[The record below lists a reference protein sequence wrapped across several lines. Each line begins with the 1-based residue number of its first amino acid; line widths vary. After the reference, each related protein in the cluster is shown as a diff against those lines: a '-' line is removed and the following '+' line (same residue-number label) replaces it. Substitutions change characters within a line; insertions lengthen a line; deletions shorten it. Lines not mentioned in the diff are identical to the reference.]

1 MAEQENS
8 LTLAFTIS
16 VGGQEAGT
24 QEFEQ
29 EMVTIGKGQAAVLQI
44 SDPDLADL
52 HAAVQLGDDGTVTL
66 LDLGSEAGTLLN
78 GERINN
84 SAVKDGD
91 EIRLGQTVIKLGLLT
106 PEPAQEEVTDEGP
119 SPVDSD
125 DDYVDPH
132 EHTPEEE
139 IADAESVMDF
149 ILRSGTAE
157 SDLGIDRKAPMV
169 LEVAEIWSGTVMNVK
184 HFAKDVPAVWVGDRR
199 ARQIRVLS
207 NIFTAILVLGVGYFM
222 ITHANLPEPPKVPT
236 EAHALAGGQTDADL
250 LVAWAD
256 RDTAEKERI
265 AAERKAKRD
274 AERASIEA
282 EADERIAKDSRKYA
296 RDAET
301 RFKDAKKAAEEKEAD
316 FTKTLADYEEEV
328 RKDVIT
334 EVREEREAAAEELAE
349 KNAPPDPYRD
359 LRDEWTAEKRKAFE
373 AEVKKAQRPMLPPRF
388 ELLEQPNY
396 EKLVIEQM
404 LPLAREAAPKGKLK
418 KSWMDEFAKWTE
430 EYDILDDLHIKRVA
444 EDLVLGTR
452 VIVDDEILLLAAGF
466 DPSKVYGVSE
476 DGKEIEIENES
487 ELQLWEPTEE
497 QKTARK
503 DTYKEIQQLLFIQNK
518 KKRSTRGM
526 CTAAKNLLEYE
537 EFAKNFEYNARY
549 SKCLADKSKFDQSR
563 DFFERAIENLP
574 SSPKDMDDSVAEDYL
589 IALTVKARTLLRDAY
604 GGDPAKADTSLIPI
618 DKRERA
624 YEAYDDVRGFIIQK
638 IQRGNELK
646 SAHHS
651 IHRLGME
658 RLKEKQQD
666 QVWAAIK
673 LGLVILFLLPIGFGF
688 DEVRARKM
696 AQDFFVS
703 SDNLPSDHWAIVEQD
718 AAGIKVNFTKE
729 SVGFLESGGQ
739 RTSTA
744 DLVASGKAREIGGY
758 YQVEM
763 GEEDRFVNDIGH
775 MVFFMQKVFKPKV
788 IPAPIG
794 GNIDWLYLG
803 TLIALMFLGGAL
815 MVSLLTMEY
824 DPSQEVITIP
834 DRFVELMVQQVEKE
848 KDKKKPAGNPDAGE
862 GAKAKDE
869 EGKTGKKEAKLKKA
883 KGSKVAIQKSELDK
897 KIAESTGLLADLN
910 SMADTSIFGTG
921 GLDDSVSNVVGGLIG
936 SQYGNQMGAG
946 GLGSRGSG
954 LGGGGTAE
962 GLGGLG
968 TKGRGSGGS
977 GYGRGGGYYGQK
989 GGGAP
994 GVGAGDPIILG
1005 ALDKSIIDRIVKKH
1019 LPQIRYCYQ
1028 KELNKN
1034 PKLFGKMVV
1043 KFVIA
1048 KDGSVSSSSTKSSTL
1063 KSPIVENCIH
1073 SRFMRMRFPQPK
1085 GGGIVIVSYPFVFN
1099 SQGG

>member
-24 QEFEQ
+24 QEFDQ

-44 SDPDLADL
+44 GDPDLADL
-52 HAAVQLGDDGTVTL
+52 HAAVQLGDDGAVTL
-66 LDLGSEAGTLLN
+66 LDLGSEGGTLLN

-84 SAVKDGD
+84 APVKDGD
-91 EIRLGQTVIKLGLLT
+91 EIRLGQTVIKLGLLQ
-106 PEPAQEEVTDEGP
+106 PEPAQEEVTDDGP
-119 SPVDSD
+119 GPLADTSRD
-125 DDYVDPH
+125 
-132 EHTPEEE
+132 HTAEEE
-139 IADAESVMDF
+139 IADAESAMEF

-169 LEVAEIWSGTVMNVK
+169 LEVAEIWSSTLMNVR
-184 HFAKDVPAVWVGDRR
+184 HYAKDVPAVYVGDRR
-199 ARQIRVLS
+199 ARQIRILS
-207 NIFTAILVLGVGYFM
+207 NLFTSILVFGVGYFAF
-222 ITHANLPEPPKVPT
+222 THATLPEPPKVPA
-236 EAHALAGGQTDADL
+236 EAHGLAAGVVDADL
-250 LVAWAD
+250 IVQWDA
-256 RDTAEKERI
+256 RDVKEKEDL
-265 AAERKAKRD
+265 AKERKAKRD
-274 AERASIEA
+274 AEKKEIED
-282 EADERIAKDSRKYA
+282 EADKRISDNARKYA
-296 RDAET
+296 RDAGS
-301 RFKDAKKAAEEKEAD
+301 RFDDAKKAAAENEDD
-316 FTKTLADYEEEV
+316 FTKTLPDFEEEV
-328 RKDVIT
+328 RKEVIS
-334 EVREEREAAAEELAE
+334 EVRDEREAAEEEERE

-359 LRDEWTAEKRKAFE
+359 YRDEWTAEKKTIFE
-373 AEVKKAQRPMLPPRF
+373 KEAKKAQRPLLPPRF
-388 ELLEQPNY
+388 ELYEQPNY
-396 EKLVIEQM
+396 EAMVIEQM
-404 LPLAREAAPKGKLK
+404 LPLAREAAPKGELK
-418 KSWMDEFAKWTE
+418 KSWIDEFDRWTE
-430 EYDILDDLHIKRVA
+430 EYDVLDDLHIKRVA

-452 VIVDDEILLLAAGF
+452 VLLEEDNLVTLTGGL
-466 DPSKVYGVSE
+466 DPSKVYAVDA
-476 DGKEIEIENES
+476 DGKESEIPNDA
-487 ELQLWEPTEE
+487 ELQLWAPSAE
-497 QKTARK
+497 QKQARQ
-503 DTYKEIQQLLFIQNK
+503 DAYKEIQQLLFVQHK
-518 KKRSTRGM
+518 QKRSSRGM
-526 CTAAKNLLEYE
+526 CNAAKNLLEFE
-537 EFAKNFEYNARY
+537 EFDKTFEYNTRY
-549 SKCLADKSKFDQSR
+549 AKCLADKSKFDQSR
-563 DFFERAIENLP
+563 DFFERALENLP
-574 SSPKDMDDSVAEDYL
+574 ASPKDMTDDAAEDYL
-589 IALTVKARTLLRDAY
+589 IALSVKARTLLRDAF
-604 GGDPAKADTSLIPI
+604 GGDPAKADTSLLPI

-624 YEAYDDVRGFIIQK
+624 LDAYQDLRGFIVQK
-638 IQRGNELK
+638 IQRSNEMK

-651 IHRLGME
+651 IHLLEME

-666 QVWAAIK
+666 QVWAAIR
-673 LGLVILFLLPIGFGF
+673 LGLVIVFLLPIGFGF
-688 DEVRARKM
+688 DEIRSRKM

-703 SDNLPSDHWAIVEQD
+703 SENLPSDHWAIVEQD
-718 AAGIKVNFTKE
+718 AAGVKVNFTQE
-729 SVGFLESGGQ
+729 SVGFIEAAGK
-739 RTSTA
+739 RTTTA
-744 DLVASGKAREIGGY
+744 ELVASGKARDVGGY
-758 YQVEM
+758 YQVELG
-763 GEEDRFVNDIGH
+763 GEERFVNDIGH
-775 MVFFMQKVFKPKV
+775 MVFFIHRVHKARV
-788 IPAPIG
+788 IPAPVG

-803 TLIALMFLGGAL
+803 TLVALLFLGGAL
-815 MVSLLTMEY
+815 MVSLLTMDY

-862 GAKAKDE
+862 GAKAKED

-910 SMADTSIFGTG
+910 SMADTSIFGAA

-977 GYGRGGGYYGQK
+977 GYGQGGGYYGKK

-994 GVGAGDPIILG
+994 GVGTGDPIILG

>member
-52 HAAVQLGDDGTVTL
+52 HAAVQLGDDGAVTL
-66 LDLGSEAGTLLN
+66 LDLGSEGGTLLN

-84 SAVKDGD
+84 APVKDGD
-91 EIRLGQTVIKLGLLT
+91 EIRLGQTVIKLGLLQ
-106 PEPAQEEVTDEGP
+106 PEPEQEEATDEGP
-119 SPVDSD
+119 SPVAAAH
-125 DDYVDPH
+125 DPH

-139 IADAESVMDF
+139 IAEAEHVMDF

-157 SDLGIDRKAPMV
+157 SDLGIDRKAPKV
-169 LEVAEIWSGTVMNVK
+169 LEVAEIWSGTIMNVR
-184 HFAKDVPAVWVGDRR
+184 HYGKDVPAVFVGDRR
-199 ARQIRVLS
+199 ARQVRVLS

-222 ITHANLPEPPKVPT
+222 VTHATLPEPPKIPA
-236 EAHALAGGQTDADL
+236 EAHALAGGTLDADL
-250 LVAWAD
+250 ITEWDA
-256 RDTAEKERI
+256 RDQAEKERF

-274 AERASIEA
+274 AEKKAIEE
-282 EADERIAKDSRKYA
+282 EADKRIEGNARKYQ

-301 RFKDAKKAAEEKEAD
+301 RYKDAKKEAEEKEKD
-316 FTKTLADYEEEV
+316 FTKTLADFVEEV
-328 RKDVIT
+328 RKDVID
-334 EVREEREAAAEELAE
+334 EVREEREAAEEEERA

-359 LRDEWTAEKRKAFE
+359 YRDEWTAEKKQIFEKA
-373 AEVKKAQRPMLPPRF
+373 AKKSERPLLPPRF
-388 ELLEQPNY
+388 ELIEQPNY
-396 EKLVIEQM
+396 ENLIIEQM
-404 LPLAREAAPKGKLK
+404 LPLAKEAAAKGELK
-418 KSWMDEFAKWTE
+418 KSWIDEFDDWTE

-452 VIVDDEILLLAAGF
+452 VIIDEKVVTLAAGL
-466 DPSKVYGVSE
+466 DPTKVYGVDE
-476 DGKEIEIENES
+476 DGKQREIPNED
-487 ELQLWEPTEE
+487 ELQLWEPSEE
-497 QKTARK
+497 QKTARADAYK
-503 DTYKEIQQLLFIQNK
+503 DIQKLLFVQHK
-518 KKRSTRGM
+518 KKRSSRGI
-526 CTAAKNLLEYE
+526 CKAAKNLLEFD
-537 EFAKNFEYNARY
+537 EFDKNFEYNTRY
-549 SKCLADKSKFDQSR
+549 AKCLADKSKFDQSR
-563 DFFERAIENLP
+563 EFFERALENLP
-574 SSPKDMDDSVAEDYL
+574 ASPKDMADDSAEDYL
-589 IALTVKARTLLRDAY
+589 IALNVKARTLLRDAY
-604 GGDPAKADTSLIPI
+604 GGDPIKADTSLIPI

-624 YEAYDDVRGFIIQK
+624 MDAYQDLRGFIVQK
-638 IQRGNELK
+638 IQRSNELK

-651 IHRLGME
+651 IHRLEKE

-666 QVWAAIK
+666 QVWNAIR
-673 LGLVILFLLPIGFGF
+673 LGLLIVFLLPIGFGF
-688 DEVRARKM
+688 DEVRSRKM

-703 SDNLPSDHWAIVEQD
+703 SENLPSDHWAIVEQD
-718 AAGIKVNFTKE
+718 AAGVKVNFTQE
-729 SVGFLESGGQ
+729 SVGFLESAGQ

-744 DLVASGKAREIGGY
+744 DLVSSGKARDVGGY
-758 YQVEM
+758 YQLEL
-763 GEEDRFVNDIGH
+763 GDEERFVNDIGH
-775 MVFFMQKVFKPKV
+775 MVFFIHRVHKAKV

-794 GNIDWLYLG
+794 GNVDWLYLG
-803 TLIALMFLGGAL
+803 TLVALLFLGGAL
-815 MVSLLTMEY
+815 MVSLLTMDY

-977 GYGRGGGYYGQK
+977 GYGRGGGYYGKK

-1063 KSPIVENCIH
+1063 KSPIVENCVH

>member
-16 VGGQEAGT
+16 VGGQDAGT
-24 QEFEQ
+24 QEFDQ

-52 HAAVQLGDDGTVTL
+52 HAAVQLGDDGAVTL
-66 LDLGSEAGTLLN
+66 LDLGSEGGTLLN

-84 SAVKDGD
+84 APVSDGD
-91 EIRLGQTVIKLGLLT
+91 EIRLGGTVIKLGLIQ
-106 PEPAQEEVTDEGP
+106 PEPAQEEPTDEGP
-119 SPVDSD
+119 SPVAADGR
-125 DDYVDPH
+125 DPH
-132 EHTPEEE
+132 EHTAEEE
-139 IADAESVMDF
+139 IADAESAMDF
-149 ILRSGTAE
+149 ILRSGTSE
-157 SDLGIDRKAPMV
+157 SDLGIDRKAPKV
-169 LEVAEIWSGTVMNVK
+169 LEVAEIWSGTVMNVR
-184 HFAKDVPAVWVGDRR
+184 HFGKDVPAVWVGDRR
-199 ARQIRVLS
+199 ARQVRILS

-222 ITHANLPEPPKVPT
+222 FTHATLPEPPKVPA
-236 EAHALAGGQTDADL
+236 EAHALAAGVLDADL
-250 LVAWAD
+250 IEQWDA
-256 RDTAEKERI
+256 RDLAEKERL
-265 AAERKAKRD
+265 AAERKAKRE
-274 AERASIEA
+274 AERKEIEDA
-282 EADERIAKDSRKYA
+282 ADERIADNARKYQ
-296 RDAET
+296 REAET
-301 RFKDAKKAAEEKEAD
+301 RYKDGKKAAEEKEDD
-316 FTKTLADYEEEV
+316 FTKTLADFVEEV
-328 RKDVIT
+328 RKEVID
-334 EVREEREAAAEELAE
+334 EIRDEREEAEAEERE

-359 LRDEWTAEKRKAFE
+359 LRDEWTAEKKQIFE
-373 AEVKKAQRPMLPPRF
+373 KEAKKAQRPMLPPRF

-396 EKLVIEQM
+396 ETLVIEQM
-404 LPLAREAAPKGKLK
+404 LPLAKEAAAKGELK
-418 KSWMDEFAKWTE
+418 KSWIDEFDKWTD

-452 VIVDDEILLLAAGF
+452 VIIDDKVVTLAGGL
-466 DPSKVYGVSE
+466 DPTKVYGVDE
-476 DGKEIEIENES
+476 DGKEREIPNED

-503 DTYKEIQQLLFIQNK
+503 DAYKEIQKLLFVQHK
-518 KKRSTRGM
+518 KKRSSRGI
-526 CTAAKNLLEYE
+526 CQAAKNLLE
-537 EFAKNFEYNARY
+537 FDDLDKNFEYNTRY
-549 SKCLADKSKFDQSR
+549 AKCLADKSKFDQSR
-563 DFFERAIENLP
+563 EFFERALENLP
-574 SSPKDMDDSVAEDYL
+574 ASPKDMGKDSAEDYL
-589 IALTVKARTLLRDAY
+589 IALSVKARTLLRDAY
-604 GGDPAKADTSLIPI
+604 GGDPLKADSSLIPI

-624 YEAYDDVRGFIIQK
+624 MDAYQDLRGFIVQK
-638 IQRGNELK
+638 IQRSNEMK

-651 IHRLGME
+651 IHKLEME

-666 QVWAAIK
+666 QVWNAIR
-673 LGLVILFLLPIGFGF
+673 LGLVIVFLLPIGFGF
-688 DEVRARKM
+688 DEVRSRKM

-703 SDNLPSDHWAIVEQD
+703 SENLPSDHWAIVEQD
-718 AAGIKVNFTKE
+718 SAGAKVNFTQE

-744 DLVASGKAREIGGY
+744 DLVSSGKARDVGGY
-758 YQVEM
+758 YQFEL
-763 GEEDRFVNDIGH
+763 GEDERFVNDIGH
-775 MVFFMQKVFKPKV
+775 MVFFIHRVHKGKV

-794 GNIDWLYLG
+794 GNVDWLYLG
-803 TLIALMFLGGAL
+803 TLVALLFLGGAL
-815 MVSLLTMEY
+815 MVSLLTMDY

-910 SMADTSIFGTG
+910 SMTDTSIFGTG

-977 GYGRGGGYYGQK
+977 GYGRGGGYYGKK

>member
-16 VGGQEAGT
+16 VGGQNAGT
-24 QEFEQ
+24 QEFDQ

-84 SAVKDGD
+84 SPVKDGD
-91 EIRLGQTVIKLGLLT
+91 EIRLGQTVIKLGLVR
-106 PEPAQEEVTDEGP
+106 PEVAQEEPTDDGVGP
-119 SPVDSD
+119 VAAEH
-125 DDYVDPH
+125 DPH
-132 EHTPEEE
+132 EHSADEE

-157 SDLGIDRKAPMV
+157 SDLGIDRAAPKV
-169 LEVAEIWSGTVMNVK
+169 LEVAEIWSGTVMNVR
-184 HFAKDVPAVWVGDRR
+184 HYSKDVAAVFVGDRR
-199 ARQIRVLS
+199 ARQVRVLS
-207 NIFTAILVLGVGYFM
+207 NIFTTILVIGVGYFM
-222 ITHANLPEPPKVPT
+222 ITHANLPEPPKIPT
-236 EAHALAGGQTDADL
+236 DLHALAGGVDDETL
-250 LVAWAD
+250 LNQWEE
-256 RDTAEKERI
+256 RDQAEKVAF
-265 AAERKAKRD
+265 AAERKAVRD
-274 AERASIEA
+274 AERKSLEE
-282 EADERIAKDSRKYA
+282 EADKRILGDTRKYSQDAIKRFDEA
-296 RDAET
+296 R
-301 RFKDAKKAAEEKEAD
+301 KAAAEKDAD
-316 FTKTLADYEEEV
+316 FTKTVADFSDEI
-328 RKDVIT
+328 RT
-334 EVREEREAAAEELAE
+334 ELISEIRDEREEAAAKLAE
-349 KNAPPDPYRD
+349 ENAPPDPYRD
-359 LRDEWTAEKRKAFE
+359 LRDGWTTAKRTAFE
-373 AEVKKAQRPMLPPRF
+373 KEVKKAQRPMLPPRF

-404 LPLAREAAPKGKLK
+404 LPLAREAAPKGELK
-418 KSWMDEFAKWTE
+418 KSWMDEFEKWTK
-430 EYDILDDLHIKRVA
+430 EYDILDDLDVKRVA

-452 VIVDDEILLLAAGF
+452 VIVDDEVLILAAGF
-466 DPSKVYGVSE
+466 DPTKVYAVDVE
-476 DGKEIEIENES
+476 GKETEVAGDA
-487 ELQLWEPTEE
+487 ELQLWEPSAE
-497 QKTARK
+497 QKAARL
-503 DTYKEIQQLLFIQNK
+503 DAYKEIQKLLFIQNK
-518 KKRSTRGM
+518 QKRSTRGI
-526 CTAAKNLLEYE
+526 CDAAENLLTFD
-537 EFAKNFEYNARY
+537 EFAKDFEYNARY

-563 DFFERAIENLP
+563 DHFERALENLP
-574 SSPKDMDDSVAEDYL
+574 TSPKDMSPEVAEDYF
-589 IALTVKARTLLRDAY
+589 IALSVKARTLLSDAY
-604 GGDPAKADTSLIPI
+604 GGDPLKADTSLIPI

-624 YEAYDDVRGFIIQK
+624 FEAYQDLRGFIIQK
-638 IQRGNELK
+638 IQRGNDLK
-646 SAHHS
+646 TAHHS
-651 IHRLGME
+651 IHLLGME

-666 QVWAAIK
+666 QVWSAIK
-673 LGLVILFLLPIGFGF
+673 LSMVILVLLPIGFGF
-688 DEVRARKM
+688 DEIRARKM

-703 SDNLPSDHWAIVEQD
+703 SENLPSDHWAIVEQD
-718 AAGIKVNFTKE
+718 AAGVKVNFTKE
-729 SVGFLESGGQ
+729 SVGFLEGGGN
-739 RTSTA
+739 RISTA
-744 DLVASGKAREIGGY
+744 DLVSSGKARDVGGY

-763 GEEDRFVNDIGH
+763 GPDERFVNDIGH
-775 MVFFMQKVFKPKV
+775 MVFFLQKVHKSKV
-788 IPAPIG
+788 IPAPVG

-803 TLIALMFLGGAL
+803 TLVALTFLGGAL
-815 MVSLLTMEY
+815 MVSLLTMDY

-968 TKGRGSGGS
+968 TQGRGSGAS
-977 GYGRGGGYYGQK
+977 GYGSGGGYYGQK

-1034 PKLFGKMVV
+1034 PKLFGKMIV

-1073 SRFMRMRFPQPK
+1073 SRFMRMQFPQPK

>member
-1 MAEQENS
+1 MKR
-8 LTLAFTIS
+8 T
-16 VGGQEAGT
+16 
-24 QEFEQ
+24 
-29 EMVTIGKGQAAVLQI
+29 
-44 SDPDLADL
+44 
-52 HAAVQLGDDGTVTL
+52 
-66 LDLGSEAGTLLN
+66 
-78 GERINN
+78 
-84 SAVKDGD
+84 
-91 EIRLGQTVIKLGLLT
+91 
-106 PEPAQEEVTDEGP
+106 
-119 SPVDSD
+119 
-125 DDYVDPH
+125 
-132 EHTPEEE
+132 
-139 IADAESVMDF
+139 
-149 ILRSGTAE
+149 
-157 SDLGIDRKAPMV
+157 
-169 LEVAEIWSGTVMNVK
+169 
-184 HFAKDVPAVWVGDRR
+184 AVW
-199 ARQIRVLS
+199 ALCVL
-207 NIFTAILVLGVGYFM
+207 TAGLFAIQ
-222 ITHANLPEPPKVPT
+222 
-236 EAHALAGGQTDADL
+236 ALNTATAG
-250 LVAWAD
+250 
-256 RDTAEKERI
+256 
-265 AAERKAKRD
+265 
-274 AERASIEA
+274 
-282 EADERIAKDSRKYA
+282 
-296 RDAET
+296 
-301 RFKDAKKAAEEKEAD
+301 
-316 FTKTLADYEEEV
+316 
-328 RKDVIT
+328 
-334 EVREEREAAAEELAE
+334 
-349 KNAPPDPYRD
+349 
-359 LRDEWTAEKRKAFE
+359 LRPAG
-373 AEVKKAQRPMLPPRF
+373 PMLPPRF

-396 EKLVIEQM
+396 EQLVIEQM
-404 LPLAREAAPKGKLK
+404 LPLAREAAPKGELK
-418 KSWMDEFAKWTE
+418 KSWMDEFDRWTK

-452 VIVDDEILLLAAGF
+452 VLIEDEIITLAAGF
-466 DPSKVYGVSE
+466 DPSLVYGVDSE
-476 DGKEIEIENES
+476 GQEREIPNEV
-487 ELQLWEPTEE
+487 ELQLWEPTEA
-497 QKTARK
+497 QKTARL
-503 DTYKEIQQLLFIQNK
+503 DAYKEIQQLLFRQNK
-518 KKRSTRGM
+518 LKRSTRGT
-526 CTAAKNLLEYE
+526 CDAAKALLEFD
-537 EFAKNFEYNARY
+537 EFDKNFEYNARY
-549 SKCLADKSKFDQSR
+549 AKCLADKGKFDQSR
-563 DFFERAIENLP
+563 DFYERALENLP
-574 SSPKDMDDSVAEDYL
+574 ASPKDLSDDAAEDYF
-589 IALTVKARTLLRDAY
+589 IALSVKARTAMSDAY
-604 GGDPAKADTSLIPI
+604 GGDPTKADTSLIPI

-624 YEAYDDVRGFIIQK
+624 FEAYQDVRSFLVQK
-638 IQRGNELK
+638 VQRSNELK
-646 SAHHS
+646 SVHHS
-651 IHRLGME
+651 IHKLGME

-666 QVWAAIK
+666 QVFSAIK
-673 LGLVILFLLPIGFGF
+673 LSLVILFLLPIGFGF

-696 AQDFFVS
+696 AQDFFVAS
-703 SDNLPSDHWAIVEQD
+703 ENLPSDHWAIVEQD
-718 AAGIKVNFTKE
+718 AAGMKANFTKD

-744 DLVASGKAREIGGY
+744 DLVSSGKAREVGGY
-758 YQVEM
+758 YQVEV
-763 GEEDRFVNDIGH
+763 GEEDQFVNDIGH
-775 MVFFMQKVFKPKV
+775 MVFFMKRVYKPKV

-794 GNIDWLYLG
+794 QNIDWLYFG

-815 MVSLLTMEY
+815 MVSLLTMDY

-848 KDKKKPAGNPDAGE
+848 KEKKKPAGNPDAGE

-968 TKGRGSGGS
+968 TQGRGSGGS